1 MANNPNAPLPYLEVA
16 AYLEA
21 EGVAGGD
28 TGWAL
33 FTGFLPASPHRAV
46 AVFQAGG
53 LAPEGKNPLRHPQV
67 QVRVRGGLNE
77 QTAPYEKMEE
87 VLAALRRVRNQ
98 VIGAGYY
105 AHLLP
110 ESDVLAL
117 GRDSSDRHEYVVTF
131 RAARS
136 AA

>member
-1 MANNPNAPLPYLEVA
+1 MNNPSAPLPYLEVA
-16 AYLEA
+16 DYLEA

-28 TGWAL
+28 TGWTL
-33 FTGFLPASPHRAV
+33 FTGFLPTSPHRAV
-46 AVFQAGG
+46 AVFPAGG
-53 LAPEGKNPLRHPQV
+53 LAPEAKNPLRHPQV
-67 QVRVRGGLNE
+67 QVRVRGNPQE
-77 QTAPYEKMEE
+77 QTAPYEKVEE

-98 VIGAGYY
+98 VLGAGYY

-110 ESDVLAL
+110 ASDVLAL
-117 GRDSSDRHEYVVTF
+117 GQDQSQRFEYTVTF